1 MFDTFIAE
9 AQEIHQARLETTLYL
24 QEQHAAWVQRQPKE
38 DPMLVI
44 VRQNI
49 TDIEGMIFIL
59 KHALFFAILALLT
72 VAIVGG

>member
-24 QEQHAAWVQRQPKE
+24 QEQHEAWIARQPKE
-38 DPMLVI
+38 DPMLSI

-49 TDIEGMIFIL
+49 SEIERMIFIL
-59 KHALFFAILALLT
+59 KHALFFSLIVLLS